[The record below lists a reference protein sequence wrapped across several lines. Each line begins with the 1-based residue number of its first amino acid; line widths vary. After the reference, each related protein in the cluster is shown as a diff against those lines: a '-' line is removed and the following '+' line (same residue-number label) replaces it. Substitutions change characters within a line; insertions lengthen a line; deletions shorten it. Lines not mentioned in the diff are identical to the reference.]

1 MKQRYLFGAII
12 ASFCL
17 GIALFTP
24 APSMAEGRCPPGYFP
39 VGGGGAGWEGCAP
52 MGGEPGE
59 GTDTSAPEW
68 ETRWGAIATGSGA
81 FGAVENARSK
91 KEAERIA
98 MARCLQ
104 STANARCK
112 IREAITTNVWLWPGA
127 TRAPFLT
134 AARTSLKTGSG
145 PWHFAARR
153 RRTARSFIRRAVCR
167 HAFAEAPV
175 RRAD

>member
-17 GIALFTP
+17 GIALFIP

-112 IREAITTNVWLWPGA
+112 IKGSYHDQCVALAWGDKGAISYRGPDELENRQRAMALCSKETTDCQIFYSACSLP
-127 TRAPFLT
+127 
-134 AARTSLKTGSG
+134 AR
-145 PWHFAARR
+145 
-153 RRTARSFIRRAVCR
+153 IR
-167 HAFAEAPV
+167 
-175 RRAD
+175 